1 MKWPA
6 LTLALLLA
14 PSFLAGCAV
23 NPATGKTNFVMMSE
37 QQELDLGRRYNQ
49 EIAKQNPR
57 YADDQLQ
64 AYVQQVGQRV
74 ASHSH
79 RANIPYQFTV
89 VDSPDINAFAL
100 PGGYIYIHRGLLA
113 YLGSEAELAAV
124 LGHEV
129 GHVTARHSVQQ
140 QSQSTAWNILGQA
153 VAIGTGVGAAGDLTN
168 VLGTAFVRGYG
179 RDMELE
185 ADGLGAQY
193 LARSG
198 YDPQAMIE
206 VVEVLKNQEEFAQDQ
221 ARRKGQS
228 APPSSYHGLF
238 DTHPDNDKR
247 LQQVVG
253 PARALVGGNQVVNRE
268 VFLKHLE
275 GLPFGDSEQ
284 TGVRRGQ
291 DFYHAELNFTLHF
304 PNGWGL
310 VNRPDAVI
318 THSPDQQAF
327 IALTLDGQKP
337 AMEPAEYLRRKARG
351 QRLNMEEPLQLAGL
365 QGATA
370 VMPGSPARRVAVIYK
385 DDKVYLFV
393 GAIRNQA
400 SLESQD
406 DNFMAVIRSFR
417 PLKKEELA
425 LAQPLRLH
433 VIQVKSGQTIA
444 SLARDSKLPGT
455 QADLENRIRLLNNLY
470 PIGEPKPGDWLK
482 VLR

>member
-6 LTLALLLA
+6 LGLALLLA
-14 PSFLAGCAV
+14 SFLLAGCAV
-23 NPATGKTNFVMMSE
+23 NPATGRTNFVMMSE

-49 EIAKQNPR
+49 EIARQNPR
-57 YADDQLQ
+57 YADEKLQ

-74 ASHSH
+74 STHSH
-79 RANIPYQFTV
+79 RSNIPYQFTV

-113 YLGSEAELAAV
+113 YLNSEAELAAV

-140 QSQSTAWNILGQA
+140 QSQSTAWNVLGQA

-168 VLGTAFVRGYG
+168 ALGSAFVRGYG

-206 VVEVLKNQEEFAQDQ
+206 VVKVLKNQEDFARDQ
-221 ARRKGQS
+221 ARRKGQD
-228 APPSSYHGLF
+228 APPSGYHGLF
-238 DTHPDNDKR
+238 DTHPDNDTR
-247 LQQVVG
+247 LKQVVG
-253 PARALVGGNQVVNRE
+253 PAGALAGGNQVVNRE

-275 GLPFGDSEQ
+275 GLPFGDSAE

-291 DFYHAELNFTLHF
+291 GFYHTELNFTFQF
-304 PNGWGL
+304 PEGWGL

-318 THSPDQQAF
+318 THSADQQAF
-327 IALTLDGQKP
+327 IAMTLDGKQP
-337 AMEPAEYLRRKARG
+337 GLTPTDYLRQKAGR
-351 QRLNMEEPLQLAGL
+351 QRLAMEEPLQQAGL
-365 QGATA
+365 PGATA
-370 VMPGSPARRVAVIYK
+370 VLPGNPARRVAVIYK
-385 DDKVYLFV
+385 DAKAYLFV
-393 GAIRNQA
+393 GAIRNRA

-406 DNFMAVIRSFR
+406 DHFLSVIRSFR
-417 PLKKEELA
+417 PLKKEEMA

-433 VIQVKSGQTIA
+433 MIQVKSGQTIA

-455 QADLENRIRLLNNLY
+455 QTDLENRIRLLNNLY

-482 VLR
+482 VVR